1 MRVKKPSNT
10 PKIYEKR
17 GQTMGKGNRNRQN
30 RETELQTQAVKA
42 TPKTP
47 KKKRYRK
54 PLSETAKNIIAGAVA
69 LVLIAAIVVGSL
81 ASAGTFKRNNILIH
95 SKSGDYDINQQMATY
110 MVWDALYY
118 TGYYQWQYYSS
129 SIKES
134 TGITSQD
141 EYCLA
146 YAMSGVQ
153 ETLLTS
159 LNTYVDT
166 LKEYVAVCDAAAG
179 LGITV
184 SKEELKEA
192 EADAVEQIE
201 YMASASNLQNTKGF
215 LNYYIGN
222 NVKMKD
228 IKATAR
234 LQKLYSKVMESEQLK
249 AENAVTD
256 EILAK
261 YRDENPESFYST
273 DYVSFAT
280 KDAALKDKL
289 LAATSVEQFKTLI
302 AENEFNNGN
311 NNYKTVFNKH
321 GTSIHENA
329 TKLEA
334 ALEKKTTADELNTAI
349 AAQKT
354 AEEGKTALLEETDNI
369 ASYTKGKEGLNQSV
383 SDWLFKDGRAQFDS
397 DIIATEDALYVVVCA
412 TAPATE
418 GETTTATALVK
429 TFTLSEGES
438 YGEGEA
444 LDESFKENIYKTL
457 LVKLELLEK
466 AEGMKLYDE
475 TEDEVILEILE
486 ELETALEKVVPTTK
500 TEAYKKEPEANSY
513 QDWMF
518 DADTLTSPVAKNA
531 VKDFSKTEGE
541 GDAAVTTYT
550 VYYIE
555 DPMKYDT
562 SLLVNG
568 GYLQFKGTD
577 HATKAADFLATLNG
591 LTGEALAAKFTA
603 NSDATVSETISE
615 DNLADELKA
624 WLFDPARAAD
634 NTASIAIPNT
644 SEKESE
650 DNSST
655 YVAFFTSSVPNWE
668 YSAKNGHVN
677 KTLTDWVAELIK
689 DYQLDGTKWIKDKTP
704 ADTTE
709 TTAA

>member
-1 MRVKKPSNT
+1 
-10 PKIYEKR
+10 
-17 GQTMGKGNRNRQN
+17 MGKGNRNRQN
-30 RETELQTQAVKA
+30 RETELLAQAQAGKA

-54 PLSETAKNIIAGAVA
+54 PLSEAAKNVIAGAVA

-81 ASAGTFKRNNILIH
+81 ASAGTFKRGNILIH
-95 SKSGDYDINQQMATY
+95 SKTGDYDINQQMATY

-159 LNTYVDT
+159 INTYVDT
-166 LKEYVAVCDAAAG
+166 LKEYVAVCDAAAE
-179 LGITV
+179 LGISV

-192 EADAVEQIE
+192 ENDAADQIE

-222 NVKMKD
+222 NVKMRD

-249 AENAVTD
+249 AEAAVTD

-273 DYVSFAT
+273 DYLSFAT

-302 AENEFNNGN
+302 AENEFNNGDN
-311 NNYKTVFNKH
+311 DYKTVFNKH
-321 GTSIHENA
+321 GTSIHEDA

-334 ALEKKTTADELNTAI
+334 ALEKKTSMDDLNTAI
-349 AAQKT
+349 TAQKT
-354 AEEGKTALLEETDNI
+354 AEEGKTALLGENDNI
-369 ASYTKGKEGLNQSV
+369 ATYTKGKEGLNQSV
-383 SDWLFKDGRAQFDS
+383 SDWLFKTGRAQFDS

-418 GETTTATALVK
+418 DEKTTATALVK
-429 TFTLSEGES
+429 AFTLSEGES

-466 AEGMKLYDE
+466 ADGMKLYDE
-475 TEDEVILEILE
+475 TEDEVIVEILE
-486 ELETALEKVVPTTK
+486 ELETALKKVVPATK

-518 DADTLTSPVAKNA
+518 DADKLTSPVAKNA
-531 VKDFSKTEGE
+531 VKTFEKTEGE
-541 GDAAVTTYT
+541 GNSAVTTYT
-550 VYYIE
+550 VYFIE

-577 HATKAADFLATLNG
+577 HASKAAEFLASLNG
-591 LTGEALAAKFTA
+591 LTGDALAAKFTA

-615 DNLADELKA
+615 DDLDDELKA
-624 WLFDPARAAD
+624 WLFDSARATD
-634 NTASIAIPNT
+634 NTALISIPNT
-644 SEKESE
+644 SEEEGE

-655 YVAFFTSSVPNWE
+655 YVAFFTDSVPNWE

-677 KTLTDWVAELIK
+677 QTLTDWIAELIK

-704 ADTTE
+704 AETE

>member
-1 MRVKKPSNT
+1 
-10 PKIYEKR
+10 
-17 GQTMGKGNRNRQN
+17 MGKGNRNRQN
-30 RETELQTQAVKA
+30 RDTELQTQAVKA

-81 ASAGTFKRNNILIH
+81 ASAGTFKRSNILIH

-141 EYCLA
+141 DYCLA

-179 LGITV
+179 LGISV

-234 LQKLYSKVMESEQLK
+234 LQKLYSKVMESEQVK
-249 AENAVTD
+249 AENAVND
-256 EILAK
+256 EILVK

-273 DYVSFAT
+273 DYLSFAT
-280 KDAALKDKL
+280 KDAALKNEL
-289 LAATSVEQFKTLI
+289 LTATTVQEFKGLI
-302 AENEFNNGN
+302 AKNEFENGD

-321 GTSIHENA
+321 ATSIHENA
-329 TKLEA
+329 TKLET
-334 ALEKKTTADELNTAI
+334 ALEKKTTADDLNTAI

-354 AEEGKTALLEETDNI
+354 AEEGKTALLDASDNI
-369 ASYTKGKEGLNQSV
+369 ATYTKGQEGLNQSV
-383 SDWLFKDGRAQFDS
+383 NDWLFKDGRAQFDS
-397 DIIATEDALYVVVCA
+397 DVIATEDALYVVVCA
-412 TAPATE
+412 TAPVTE

-429 TFTLSEGES
+429 AFTLSEGES
-438 YGEGEA
+438 YGEGENA
-444 LDESFKENIYKTL
+444 DNNFMWNIYATL
-457 LVKLELLEK
+457 LVKLEILTKEEAT
-466 AEGMKLYDE
+466 AEEGVKLYDE
-475 TEDEVILEILE
+475 TEDEKILEILE
-486 ELETALEKVVPTTK
+486 ELETALKKVIPATK
-500 TEAYKKEPEANSY
+500 NETYKKEPEANSY

-518 DADTLTSPVAKNA
+518 DADKLTSPVAKNA
-531 VKDFSKTEGE
+531 VKEFSKTEGE

-550 VYYIE
+550 VYCIE

-562 SLLVNG
+562 ALLVDG

-624 WLFDPARAAD
+624 WLFDPARTAN

-644 SEKESE
+644 SEKEGE

-655 YVAFFTSSVPNWE
+655 YVAFFNSSVPTWE
-668 YSAKNGHVN
+668 YSAKNGYVN
-677 KTLTDWVAELIK
+677 KTLSDWVAELIK
-689 DYQLDGTKWIKDKTP
+689 DYQLDGTKWIKDKKP
-704 ADTTE
+704 AETTE
-709 TTAA
+709 STAA